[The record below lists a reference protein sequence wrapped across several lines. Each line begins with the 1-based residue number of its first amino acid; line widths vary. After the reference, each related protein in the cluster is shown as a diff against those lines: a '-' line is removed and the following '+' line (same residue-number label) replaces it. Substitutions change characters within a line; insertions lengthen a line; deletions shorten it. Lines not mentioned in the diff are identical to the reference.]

1 MMENV
6 SIDSATSSDV
16 EAPLGTGIIAAII
29 SVRDTQFHTAETPR
43 WRRQPFREPLAT
55 DLAARDPH
63 VLSCAGRFVACGRQI
78 TAYVYVLLPA
88 SATTT
93 DRGRA
98 AAGVLAANGKML
110 VSGDGY
116 KIGGGKKG
124 PMPWF
129 SSRFIRAGGCGCC
142 FSWRC
147 WPSCSLPAGR
157 NSGV

>member
-16 EAPLGTGIIAAII
+16 EAPLGTGIIAAIF
-29 SVRDTQFHTAETPR
+29 SVQDTQFHTAETRR

-63 VLSCAGRFVACGRQI
+63 VLSCAGRFVACGRHI

-88 SATTT
+88 SATT

-98 AAGVLAANGKML
+98 SAGVVAANVKC
-110 VSGDGY
+110 
-116 KIGGGKKG
+116 
-124 PMPWF
+124 
-129 SSRFIRAGGCGCC
+129 SSMAT
-142 FSWRC
+142 
-147 WPSCSLPAGR
+147 ATK
-157 NSGV
+157 